1 MVTQTFDFFYDFGS
15 PYTYLVHK
23 RVPDIAARTGTTAVY
38 KPMLL
43 GGVFKATGNMSP
55 VHVPLKLAYQ
65 TADIARFVQHHGLSY
80 LQNPHFPVMTITL
93 MRGAIFAT
101 GKSYEKT
108 YIDAVFD
115 AMWIEGRKMD
125 DPATIFEVLSSAGLP
140 AAEIISSTQEP
151 QIKSALIAATQDAVD
166 RGVFGAPTLFVGGE
180 MFFGKDALPDLERAL
195 V

>member
-55 VHVPLKLAYQ
+55 VQVPLKLAYQ

-108 YIDAVFD
+108 YIDIYGHTDSSGSDAYNQALSERRAVSV
-115 AMWIEGRKMD
+115 ANYLAGRGVQRARM
-125 DPATIFEVLSSAGLP
+125 ATLGYGESQLKCDESTEAGKRCNRRV
-140 AAEIISSTQEP
+140 EIRISP
-151 QIKSALIAATQDAVD
+151 VTQDDVNAV
-166 RGVFGAPTLFVGGE
+166 R
-180 MFFGKDALPDLERAL
+180 
-195 V
+195 